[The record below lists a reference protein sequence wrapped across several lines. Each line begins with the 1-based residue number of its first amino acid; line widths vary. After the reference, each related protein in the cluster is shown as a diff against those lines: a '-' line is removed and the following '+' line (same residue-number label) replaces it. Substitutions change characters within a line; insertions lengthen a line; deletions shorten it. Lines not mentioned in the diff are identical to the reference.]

1 MHPLGCESIF
11 HRILVQ
17 VALMKVHDRL
27 VEAEEGGSNLV
38 TRMLVCHT
46 QAGCIIGK

>member
-1 MHPLGCESIF
+1 M
-11 HRILVQ
+11 R
-17 VALMKVHDRL
+17 VHERL
-27 VEAEEGGSNLV
+27 LEADEPPMSQGIV